1 MSTGKERLRRWRER
15 NRAKGKQSFTIML
28 SKEAREI
35 LCDEKKNSGTSYST
49 IIENALLN
57 FRISLGNIIA
67 GNNKTETARI
77 LIDEDRILID
87 EDSILLED
95 IKRKKSRAKKIAIED
110 DFKLSGGFLP
120 RLLRKSRGRIYK
132 LKK

>member
-1 MSTGKERLRRWRER
+1 
-15 NRAKGKQSFTIML
+15 ML

-77 LIDEDRILID
+77 LIDED
-87 EDSILLED
+87 SILLED

>member
-28 SKEAREI
+28 SKEAKEI

-67 GNNKTETARI
+67 GNNKTETA
-77 LIDEDRILID
+77 RILID

>member
-28 SKEAREI
+28 SKEAKEI

-77 LIDEDRILID
+77 LIDED
-87 EDSILLED
+87 SILLED

-110 DFKLSGGFLP
+110 DFKLSGGIFTKTLEKIQRP
-120 RLLRKSRGRIYK
+120 DLQAKEMSR
-132 LKK
+132 

>member
-28 SKEAREI
+28 SKEAKEI

-57 FRISLGNIIA
+57 YRISPGNIIA
-67 GNNKTETARI
+67 GNNKTETA
-77 LIDEDRILID
+77 RILID

-95 IKRKKSRAKKIAIED
+95 IKRKKSRAKRIAIED

>member
-57 FRISLGNIIA
+57 FRISPGNIIA
-67 GNNKTETARI
+67 GNNKTETA
-77 LIDEDRILID
+77 RILID